1 MTVSGFDSAIADLP
15 RGPDGL
21 ATTDDALSRLRER
34 LPAFLERVV
43 ADAGAD
49 GVVVPLDGGVETAL
63 AATFA
68 VDAAGQDRV
77 TGLVMPAFLS
87 HEAVSRN
94 AEAVATAL
102 GIDHSRL
109 QLQPVLAAF
118 QEAIGASAG
127 PADDSAATNNAL
139 SRLRMVCAYYV
150 ANTTNAL
157 VAGPI
162 NRTQYLL
169 GSVAKHGETGA
180 DCLPFAGLYRT
191 ELEALARAVGVPEE
205 LTVEASGSPLH
216 PGGSPATGLDTDPE
230 TVDRILRHRID
241 EGADAGTVADRTGVE
256 TETVE
261 RLAAWVERT
270 QHKRRRPVR
279 PSTGG

>member
-1 MTVSGFDSAIADLP
+1 MTVSGFDSPIADLP
-15 RGPDGL
+15 RGSDGL

-34 LPAFLERVV
+34 LPTFLERVV
-43 ADAGAD
+43 ADAGAE

-68 VDAAGQDRV
+68 VDAVGQDHV

-94 AEAVATAL
+94 AEAVATSL

-118 QEAIGASAG
+118 QETIGGSSG
-127 PADDSAATNNAL
+127 PADDLVATTNAL
-139 SRLRMVCAYYV
+139 SRLRMTCAYYV
-150 ANTTNAL
+150 ANATDAL

-180 DCLPFAGLYRT
+180 DCLPFAGLYRA
-191 ELEALARAVGVPEE
+191 ELEALARAVGIPED
-205 LTVEASGSPLH
+205 LTVEAAGSPLH
-216 PGGSPATGLDTDPE
+216 PGGSPATGLDADPE
-230 TVDRILRHRID
+230 TVDRILRRRID
-241 EGADAGTVADRTGVE
+241 EGVDAGTVADRTGVE

-270 QHKRRRPVR
+270 RHKRRQPVR
-279 PSTGG
+279 PSTGV